1 MAGGLAVAGHEGGK
15 EALRWATG
23 KTIVRPQEAT
33 WQGAEEKE
41 KGQTGTMDAGR
52 GERRG
57 SERRGRQLQ
66 GQEWKSRSRAFGWCA
81 WHS

>member
-1 MAGGLAVAGHEGGK
+1 MAGGLAVAGHGGGK

-52 GERRG
+52 GERQG

-66 GQEWKSRSRAFGWCA
+66 GQE
-81 WHS
+81 

>member
-1 MAGGLAVAGHEGGK
+1 MAGGLAVAGHGGGK
-15 EALRWATG
+15 EVLRWATG
-23 KTIVRPQEAT
+23 KTIIRPQVAA

-57 SERRGRQLQ
+57 SERRSCQLQ
-66 GQEWKSRSRAFGWCA
+66 GQE
-81 WHS
+81 